1 MGRTFVGG
9 VMISEVKRI
18 AATATRT
25 PVFWGHVVALLCS
38 LLALGLVLWRLDGGV
53 GWVLAGLLLVVL
65 ALGAVLLHRAA
76 TDLAAVAA
84 LSRVLRQA
92 DGEVIDI
99 SFQAPEQG
107 GPQLRALIRQLNAF
121 MERLRES
128 LEAQQQHSLKV
139 ALAAAYGRIY
149 AERASRDARRQEE
162 ISELVFRSSDEA
174 ASAVSEISSR
184 ASAIADVNARH
195 LDAARQSLEVLSS
208 VSEHI
213 DGATQVMRGFEQTVG
228 SLVTSSE
235 DIRGILDTVQGFAA
249 QTNLLAL
256 NAAIEAARAGEHGR
270 GFAVVAD
277 EVRGL
282 AAKVR
287 AATEQISGMVEG
299 MTDAVSRTADSAGG
313 IMRQAE
319 QAREMVVNTAERF
332 RAMVHDFES
341 SHGDLLRVSA
351 AIEELSVTNQESHRH
366 SREIRDMG
374 VRILESMQ
382 QSFAQADSQR
392 STSDLALQRLC
403 RFRIGRGRLESIID
417 LLLANRDQMQAAM
430 ERLAAEGVDFFDQ
443 NYRPLP
449 QSKEHF
455 EVGYL
460 APFRA
465 ACQAMLDD
473 WTRRYRDRVLY
484 WAPVDDRGYMPLARS
499 EASQPPTGD
508 PKVDAA
514 QSQAQRFIRMTEFEL
529 DSLRSCTHFS
539 LGTYAIAPN
548 RVVFALY
555 APLGVRGRRWGTLTA
570 GILPQ
575 VFGLE

>member
-213 DGATQVMRGFEQTVG
+213 DGVTQVMRGFEQTVG

-270 GFAVVAD
+270 GFAVVAG
-277 EVRGL
+277 EVRTLAQRTAQAAENIGTLVESLQAETRREVQSMEAGVKDVDARLQHSETEGAENSELHARVQRMFEIIQQLNQRSLHYGQTIRGVEQAAGDMGQTLDGL
-282 AAKVR
+282 AG
-287 AATEQISGMVEG
+287 S
-299 MTDAVSRTADSAGG
+299 
-313 IMRQAE
+313 
-319 QAREMVVNTAERF
+319 AER
-332 RAMVHDFES
+332 V
-341 SHGDLLRVSA
+341 
-351 AIEELSVTNQESHRH
+351 RH
-366 SREIRDMG
+366 TANR
-374 VRILESMQ
+374 
-382 QSFAQADSQR
+382 
-392 STSDLALQRLC
+392 LQRLVGQ
-403 RFRIGRGRLESIID
+403 FRVSKRG
-417 LLLANRDQMQAAM
+417 A
-430 ERLAAEGVDFFDQ
+430 
-443 NYRPLP
+443 
-449 QSKEHF
+449 
-455 EVGYL
+455 
-460 APFRA
+460 
-465 ACQAMLDD
+465 
-473 WTRRYRDRVLY
+473 
-484 WAPVDDRGYMPLARS
+484 
-499 EASQPPTGD
+499 
-508 PKVDAA
+508 
-514 QSQAQRFIRMTEFEL
+514 
-529 DSLRSCTHFS
+529 
-539 LGTYAIAPN
+539 
-548 RVVFALY
+548 
-555 APLGVRGRRWGTLTA
+555 
-570 GILPQ
+570 
-575 VFGLE
+575 